1 MARKIGSRYTAHQ
14 VLGRGSAGTVWLGEG
29 PEGPVAIKL
38 LREDLASD
46 QDLVGRFVQ
55 ERTALLS
62 LDHPRVVGIRD
73 LVVDG
78 ADLALVMDLV
88 RGTDLRSR
96 LEREHRMTPEAAVA
110 IAADVADGLAAA
122 HAGGVVHRD
131 VKPENVL
138 LDSAAPAGPG
148 GAPPALLTDFGIAR
162 LVDSPRRTR
171 ATRIIGTPDYLA
183 PEIIEGLPPRA
194 SVDIYAL
201 ATVLYELLAGFT
213 PFGGGHPG
221 AVLRRHVTESVQPLP
236 DLPDEL
242 WQILAQCLAKA
253 PASRLTAGELGA
265 RLRELLPHLAGLP
278 ALDVAPPGA
287 DGAAAENGFADEGAE
302 PGSAAGGPGGAVG
315 AAAGAPGGSGVP
327 GGPGGLGGSGAAGAR
342 SGSGGSGVGGG
353 MGSGAGAPAAPVSG
367 FADRRR
373 GAVPLVR
380 GAAPDSSRD
389 THTSIRLPTADELA
403 GYGAASRAGRAAGK
417 AAGGKGA
424 GGRGAGKGGT
434 GQGGTGNGTGRGG
447 ALRASAPDRPASP
460 RHRAVSDA
468 VRSRRIKFAAAAAAA
483 LAVAGIGGWGIASA
497 GSSGSGHGGS
507 GKDPGASTDD
517 RPAAPDTSADG
528 SARSPVSSGAP
539 TAGRGGTP
547 TAPTAG
553 AASPQGRTGAP
564 VALPRWSAAQDVPAA
579 GVPLTGG
586 PRAVVLGHTT
596 YVFARGEDK
605 NVWYVTRDGSGYGP
619 WHRLTG
625 ISTQGD
631 PAVVSARAGR
641 IDLFAAGT
649 DGLLYRRTYTGP
661 ASGAAGA
668 GSWNAWSQV
677 DERTHFDA
685 APAAASSEP
694 GRIDLVDRVGGD
706 LVTASLVDGRWN
718 AWALVPT
725 AGRITSAPALVSRGR
740 GTLEAFVVRKAD
752 GAVLRLPFSGGA
764 WRPSSVVD
772 GLDAAG
778 AGRPEALAAG
788 GRLYVFAAGQASAL
802 QGAPTPLPAG
812 LGGGPVGAA
821 GAAGTLELFA
831 PTAHGTLTRATA
843 PA

>member
-1 MARKIGSRYTAHQ
+1 LARKIGSRYTAHQ

-62 LDHPRVVGIRD
+62 LDHPHIVGIRD

-96 LEREHRMTPEAAVA
+96 LERERRLTPEAAVA

-122 HAGGVVHRD
+122 HAAGVVHRD

-138 LDSAAPAGPG
+138 LDSAAPPGPG

-201 ATVLYELLAGFT
+201 ATVLYELVAGFT

-236 DLPDEL
+236 GLPDEL
-242 WQILAQCLAKA
+242 WRLLAQCLAKA

-265 RLRELLPHLAGLP
+265 RLRELLPHLAGAP

-287 DGAAAENGFADEGAE
+287 DGAAAETAFGDEE
-302 PGSAAGGPGGAVG
+302 GSAAADPDGRAVPPAPSPPG
-315 AAAGAPGGSGVP
+315 S
-327 GGPGGLGGSGAAGAR
+327 S
-342 SGSGGSGVGGG
+342 
-353 MGSGAGAPAAPVSG
+353 

-389 THTSIRLPTADELA
+389 THTSIKLPTAEELA
-403 GYGAASRAGRAAGK
+403 GFGAASRAGRTA
-417 AAGGKGA
+417 GKGA
-424 GGRGAGKGGT
+424 GAA
-434 GQGGTGNGTGRGG
+434 RGG
-447 ALRASAPDRPASP
+447 RASASGRPASP
-460 RHRAVSDA
+460 RHRAVSD
-468 VRSRRIKFAAAAAAA
+468 VIRQRRIKFAAAAAAA
-483 LAVAGIGGWGIASA
+483 LAVAGLGGWGIASA
-497 GSSGSGHGGS
+497 GSSGPDHSGS
-507 GKDPGASTDD
+507 GKDAGTSRDD
-517 RPAAPDTSADG
+517 RSASPDPSATH
-528 SARSPVSSGAP
+528 
-539 TAGRGGTP
+539 TAGQGTP

-553 AASPQGRTGAP
+553 AASPQGRTGPP
-564 VALPRWSAAQDVPAA
+564 VTLPRWTALHDVPAA

-586 PRAVVLGHTT
+586 PRAVALGSAT
-596 YVFARGEDK
+596 YVFARGSDK
-605 NVWYVTRDGSGYGP
+605 NVWYVVRDASGYGS

-625 ISTQGD
+625 ISTDGD

-641 IDLFAAGT
+641 IDLFSLGT
-649 DGLLYRRTYTGP
+649 DGLLYRRTYDG
-661 ASGAAGA
+661 GV
-668 GSWNAWSQV
+668 WNAWSQV
-677 DERTHFDA
+677 DERTRFDA
-685 APAAASSEP
+685 APAAASSAP
-694 GRIDLVDRVGGD
+694 GRIDLVGRVGGD
-706 LVTASLVDGRWN
+706 LVTASLVGSRWN

-725 AGRITSAPALVSRGR
+725 AGRITSAPALVSRGA
-740 GTLEAFVVRKAD
+740 GSLDAFVVRKAD
-752 GAVLRLPFSGGA
+752 GAVLWLPFSGGA
-764 WRPSSVVD
+764 WRPSAVVD
-772 GLDAAG
+772 GLDAG
-778 AGRPEALAAG
+778 ERRPEALVSG
-788 GRLYVFAAGQASAL
+788 SRLYVFAGGEAATV
-802 QGAPTPLPAG
+802 QGGAAPLPAG
-812 LGGGPVGAA
+812 LTGPLGAA
-821 GAAGTLELFA
+821 TAAGTLELYA
-831 PTAHGTLTRATA
+831 PTPRGTLTRATT
-843 PA
+843 